1 MRIAALILFAALS
14 NPVAAADCT
23 LCGKWRSNA
32 AKTLADI
39 EARVPTYP
47 ASLRKMFG
55 TMTIEYT
62 ATKVRAVAHSDSKA
76 NAAPWSPYTL
86 EKRPPGQPQILRTA
100 DADGKWQEAAIEFSE
115 DCYRVLIPT
124 RQGPGFHEYFCRTT
138 K

>member
-55 TMTIEYT
+55 MTTIEYT
-62 ATKVRAVAHSDSKA
+62 ASLVRAYAHGDPKA
-76 NAAPWSPYTL
+76 DAVPWAPYTL
-86 EKRPPGQPQILRTA
+86 VKQPPGQPQILRTA
-100 DADGKWQEAAIEFSE
+100 GADGKSQEIAIEFQE